1 MFCESEE
8 SAARVLRSQHPDVEI
23 WPDIRDLRPPRA
35 EVVAGGWPCQDLSIA
50 GQQAGL
56 TGARSGL
63 LSELLRVA
71 VEAKA
76 RVLVAENV
84 TNLLR
89 MRNGEEFR
97 ASLEAI
103 VSHGFDRVGWRIL
116 NAREFGLPQNRYRLI
131 IIASRDKGVV
141 NSLFRPVAT
150 ERRIDPEA
158 RSKAAA
164 GFYWTAG
171 THSLNY
177 TFGYVPTIKIGSS
190 IGIASPPAVHYKDV
204 VRLLSP
210 DEALSL
216 QGFDLCASDFETPNQ
231 AYKAAGN
238 AVARD
243 IGRWVLDGLYAADGF
258 VPERLPMQVPMFS
271 QSSYGNGYPAS
282 GIFEKSLVT
291 PIETR
296 KEARASNLIDFLN
309 IKSNARLSER
319 AAKGL
324 LSRLSR
330 SNQPCPESLKSAL
343 KKIAESK

>member
-1 MFCESEE
+1 
-8 SAARVLRSQHPDVEI
+8 
-23 WPDIRDLRPPRA
+23 
-35 EVVAGGWPCQDLSIA
+35 
-50 GQQAGL
+50 
-56 TGARSGL
+56 
-63 LSELLRVA
+63 
-71 VEAKA
+71 
-76 RVLVAENV
+76 LVAENV